1 MGFKSKLYLA
11 FGSIVAILVMFLGIA
26 MFLIYQLDTNV
37 NEVMRNRYE
46 KVRLTTGI
54 LQEVRL
60 IESEL
65 KTLIMAAEYSQTELA
80 LQRIAEHQE
89 ELQAAY
95 ETYIKLANNSQVAGL
110 LPRLKATQDNY
121 RQLTMDIIILTKS
134 GRQVEAASLLAF
146 DGQRIIGQA
155 IGVAK
160 EIQITEEGSLA
171 KLLEQSAF
179 TSNLAQILLAVCIIT
194 CLLAGGT
201 IAIQVVGSITYDLRR
216 LAKVISSVQAAD
228 SESFPRIA
236 VSTRDEI
243 GCIAVAFNEMAAA
256 LERHRK
262 QEKEFIQAMEQQNWL
277 KSQLAEMSTMLQG
290 VNDRTTLGRAFISK
304 LAPTVG
310 ASYGVFYL
318 VESENDNQVL
328 SKIASY
334 ADTGDS
340 LGLDKIRMGEGITGQ
355 CALQNQPVILEQV
368 PNEYIKIASGL
379 GSSKPD
385 YVAVFPSAV
394 EDKVL
399 AVVELAGF
407 GRLTETHTE
416 YLKQVMNNV
425 AISFMRVISKGQTD
439 QLLAESQAFAE
450 ELQHR
455 SAELQQQQEELRII
469 NERLE
474 EQYKHS
480 EEKTRALEHAKAV
493 LEAQAQQLDVT
504 AKYKSE
510 FLANMSH
517 ELRTPLNSLLLL
529 AQMLSANQEGNLTSK
544 QLEYAHAIH
553 SAGNDL
559 LLLINDILD
568 LAKLKSGK
576 LSINPEP
583 VSIANFT
590 ANLVKQFKPVAENAG
605 LAFNFDIAQDV
616 PATIYTDSLRLQQIM
631 KNLLS
636 NAFKF
641 TEKGWVNF
649 QIKRA
654 LNREWLM
661 FVVSDSGI
669 GISAEKQAVI
679 FEAFRQADGTTSR
692 KYGGTGLGLSIS
704 RELSLLLG
712 GYINLDS
719 REGYGSTFAL
729 YLPIEGSVI
738 IDAVESVKAQAAAGK
753 PEQTVLTLQG
763 GSDLLSPQSVNGS
776 ETAFCGMKVL
786 IVDNDM
792 RNVYA
797 LVAAMEA
804 RGIAALFAQNSRE
817 GLECLKANPDIK
829 LVIMDTMMP
838 DTNGIEAIQAIREL
852 PDLQALPIIVL
863 TAKTAQQDKDSYP
876 DDEALDYISKPVQLD
891 TLFSLM
897 RLRLQP

>member
-37 NEVMRNRYE
+37 NEVMKNRYE
-46 KVRLTTGI
+46 KTRLTASI
-54 LQEVRL
+54 LQEARL
-60 IESEL
+60 LESEL
-65 KTLIMAAEYSQTELA
+65 KTLIVAAEHSQTELA
-80 LQRIAEHQE
+80 VQRIAEHQE

-95 ETYIKLANNSQVAGL
+95 ETYIKLAHNSPGAEL

-121 RQLTMDIIILTKS
+121 RQLTMDIIISVKS
-134 GRQVEAASLLAF
+134 GRQAEAADLLAF

-160 EIQITEEGSLA
+160 EVQVTEEGNLV
-171 KLLEQSAF
+171 KLLEQSAA
-179 TSNLAQILLAVCIIT
+179 TSNLAQTLLFVSIIT
-194 CLLAGGT
+194 CLTVGGT
-201 IAIQVVGSITYDLRR
+201 IAVQVVGSITRELKR
-216 LAKVISSVQAAD
+216 LAKVIGSVQAAD

-236 VSTRDEI
+236 ASTQDEI
-243 GCIAVAFNEMAAA
+243 GRIAVAFNEMAAA

-290 VNDRTTLGRAFISK
+290 VNDRTTLGRAFIAK

-310 ASYGVFYL
+310 ASYGVLYL
-318 VESENDNQVL
+318 VANENDCQIL

-340 LGLDKIRMGEGITGQ
+340 VGLDKIQMGEGLTGQ
-355 CALQNQPVILEQV
+355 CVLQNQPVILEQV
-368 PNEYIKIASGL
+368 PKEYIKIASGL
-379 GSSKPD
+379 GSSQPD

-425 AISFMRVISKGQTD
+425 AISFMRVISRVQTE

-450 ELQHR
+450 ELQYR
-455 SAELQQQQEELRII
+455 SAELQQQQEELCII

-493 LEAQAQQLDVT
+493 LEAQAQQLDIT

-529 AQMLSANQEGNLTSK
+529 AQMLAANKEGNLTPK

-568 LAKLKSGK
+568 LSKLKSGK

-583 VSIANFT
+583 VSIVNFT
-590 ANLVKQFKPVAENAG
+590 AKLVKQFKPVAENAG

-641 TEKGWVNF
+641 TAKGWVNF

-654 LNREWLM
+654 VNREWLM

-669 GISAEKQAVI
+669 GISAEKQVVI

-704 RELSLLLG
+704 RELSVLLG

-719 REGYGSTFAL
+719 REGDGSTFVL
-729 YLPIEGSVI
+729 YLPIEGSVAI
-738 IDAVESVKAQAAAGK
+738 AAAENVRAQAAAGK
-753 PEQTVLTLQG
+753 PEQTVLAAG
-763 GSDLLSPQSVNGS
+763 AGSESLPPTANGS
-776 ETAFCGMKVL
+776 EIDFCGLKVL

-817 GLECLKANPDIK
+817 GVECLKANPDIK
-829 LVIMDTMMP
+829 LVVMDTMLP
-838 DTNGIEAIQAIREL
+838 DVNFCESIQAIHEL
-852 PDLQALPIIVL
+852 PDFQALPIIAL
-863 TAKTAQQDKDSYP
+863 TAKTAQQDKDSYLSAGAP
-876 DDEALDYISKPVQLD
+876 DYISKPVQLD
-891 TLFSLM
+891 QLFSLM
-897 RLRLQP
+897 RLRLQQ